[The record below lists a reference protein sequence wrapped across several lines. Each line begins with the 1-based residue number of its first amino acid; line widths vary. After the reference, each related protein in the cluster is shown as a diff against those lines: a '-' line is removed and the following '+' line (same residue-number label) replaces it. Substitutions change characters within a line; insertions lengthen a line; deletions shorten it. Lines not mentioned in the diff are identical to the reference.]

1 MRGSK
6 KSGVVIGFFV
16 VFAVVMHLITSSWL
30 DRVESSCENAKC
42 YLD

>member
-1 MRGSK
+1 MKKSK
-6 KSGVVIGFFV
+6 KSGLIIGFFL
-16 VFAVVMHLITSSWL
+16 VFAVVTHFIANSWL